1 MTVERLWRA
10 LNDIEQREDLL
21 NWRVGN
27 VYLWPL
33 VRMRLYRE
41 IAETAGIFERLPERP
56 ELPQVP
62 LKHIERRSEYA
73 VVPFLRRNA
82 AGIDPFSQPI
92 VDALA
97 GASPGAGAT
106 SGPGATP
113 PLVFGMGE
121 HDVDSGRLQVEQLER
136 DFLRRYRTL
145 AKLRVLPTLR
155 RHHELKW
162 QRVIA
167 HFETEFGIALKSNRV
182 FPRWLLVNF
191 VAQRHGWF
199 RLFAALGVRKVF
211 VVNAWKR
218 AMIAGAQKAGAT
230 VVEPQHGLLSDMHP
244 LLSFEGAD
252 RVAYLPDELLVWGR
266 YWAENSALPRSLRT
280 TVIGEPSNL
289 TRARELTSVRQPHT
303 VLFVS
308 QAQHTTRLFE
318 TALHVADS
326 NPNLHVTVKPHPQED
341 REQFT
346 EHLLQLGRTKP
357 ANLHFAERDSAATTL
372 IAQSEYVIGVYSMAL
387 VEAVGLGAKVIAVQL
402 PGWENLTAIADRG
415 DLVFADPATDI
426 DLSRALA
433 AARVASDPSYY
444 FSKPVSPT
452 ELAQI
457 LKAAP
462 TE

>member
-1 MTVERLWRA
+1 MTVDRLWRA
-10 LNDIEQREDLL
+10 LTHIEQREDLL
-21 NWRVGN
+21 NWRIGN

-41 IAETAGIFERLPERP
+41 IAESAGIFERLPERP
-56 ELPQVP
+56 EIPQVP
-62 LKHIERRSEYA
+62 LKHIQGRSEFA
-73 VVPFLRRNA
+73 VVPFLRRNL
-82 AGIDPFSQPI
+82 AGEDQFSQPI

-97 GASPGAGAT
+97 GTAA
-106 SGPGATP
+106 
-113 PLVFGMGE
+113 PLIFGMGE
-121 HDVDSGRLQVEQLER
+121 HDIDSGRLQVEQLER
-136 DFLRRYRTL
+136 EFLRRYRTL
-145 AKLRVLPTLR
+145 AKLRVLPSLR

-167 HFETEFGIALKSNRV
+167 YFESEFGIALKSNRV

-199 RLFAALGVRKVF
+199 RLFASLGVRKVF

-218 AMIAGAQKAGAT
+218 AMIAGAQKAGAI

-244 LLSFEGAD
+244 LLSFEGAQE
-252 RVAYLPDELLVWGR
+252 VAYLPDELLVWGR
-266 YWAENSALPRSLRT
+266 YWAENSALPRKLRT

-303 VLFVS
+303 ALFVS

-346 EHLLQLGRTKP
+346 EHLRELGRSKP

-415 DLVFADPATDI
+415 DLVFADPASDV

-444 FSKPVSPT
+444 FSKPVSQA
-452 ELAQI
+452 ELIQI